1 MKKTRIICIALVIC
15 MMTSALCGILSFG
28 ASADDV
34 VTEYAG
40 YQMTNVK
47 NGSFDLRLVAVIN
60 ENADLTAYKNVGFE
74 IEAKFDNYS
83 KIQTLTAEKTTVY
96 SSIVANYETV
106 SYDTIGGKI
115 FLQECRG
122 LTTDFGKITFTV
134 TTFATTND
142 GERIDGAEEMFIV
155 GEDTWGESVKTE
167 IPEFT
172 AGTSAGTYTLID
184 GAATYYSGVTDSE
197 YEAYVNTLNNNGFT
211 VRAENTIASK
221 TTTDNK
227 FATLV
232 NGAKQI
238 NLAYYPNNE
247 KMRVTVSVNH
257 GDFENAG
264 EYQKAVEA
272 SVTQMALAS
281 GHGMSHVV
289 TLEDGSF
296 LIIDGGVNEQAY
308 KTELYSFLYTHNAA
322 YAKPRVTWMFTH
334 AHPDHV
340 ALATKFVEEYKDLVD
355 FTAVAYNFAS
365 SQLSGDGGTY
375 AANLIQAFNTHAPN
389 AEHYTY
395 RTGDILSLAGVSIE
409 ILATHEDVYMYSQGQ
424 TNENALSSVW
434 KMSFTTSGKSMM
446 IMGDATHNIINHL
459 YNVYDGN
466 VLKSDVLQAAH
477 HGTLAAPES
486 SNHTTLYQTINPNIV
501 LCPGPISTD
510 ITNYTPN
517 GALSSK
523 TWHYSDSTYTLRFKT
538 MTAEDVYNDT
548 KASAAPVWK
557 WQY

>member
-1 MKKTRIICIALVIC
+1 MKNTKIICIALVLC
-15 MMTSALCGILSFG
+15 MAVSALCGMLSFG

-40 YQMTNVK
+40 YQMTDIK
-47 NGSFDLRLVAVIN
+47 NGSFNLRLVAVVKQG
-60 ENADLTAYKNVGFE
+60 ADLSAYQNVGFDVTATME
-74 IEAKFDNYS
+74 DHDKV
-83 KIQTLTAEKTTVY
+83 QTLTAEKTVVY
-96 SSIVANYETV
+96 NSIEADYETV
-106 SYDTIGGKI
+106 SYDTLGGKI

-134 TTFATTND
+134 IPFATRND
-142 GERIDGAEEMFIV
+142 GTVIYGKTETVVV
-155 GEDTWGESVKTE
+155 GEDAWGETVKTE
-167 IPEFT
+167 IPSFD
-172 AGTSAGTYTLID
+172 AGISAGAYNLID
-184 GAATYYSGVTDSE
+184 GTATYYSDVTDSE
-197 YEAYVNTLNNNGFT
+197 YEAYVTTLKNNGFT
-211 VRAENTIASK
+211 VRDENSIASK

-227 FATLV
+227 FVTLV

-238 NLAYYPNNE
+238 TLAYYPNE
-247 KMRVTVSVNH
+247 SKMRITASVNH
-257 GDFENAG
+257 GAFEDAG
-264 EYQKAVEA
+264 ECQKAAEA

-281 GHGMSHVV
+281 GHGMSYVV

-308 KTELYSFLYTHNAA
+308 KTELYSFLYTHNTA

-375 AANLIQAFNTHAPN
+375 AADLIQAFNTHAPN
-389 AEHYTY
+389 ANHYTY
-395 RTGDILSLAGVSIE
+395 RTGDVLSLAGVSIE
-409 ILATHEDVYMYSQGQ
+409 ILATHEDVYMYRTTSV
-424 TNENALSSVW
+424 NENGLSSVW
-434 KMSFTTSGKSMM
+434 KMSFTASGKSMM

-477 HGTLAAPES
+477 HGTSAAPES
-486 SNHTTLYQTINPNIV
+486 NYLDDVYTAIEPDMI
-501 LCPGPISTD
+501 LCPGPASSN
-510 ITNYTPN
+510 ITNFAPN
-517 GALSSK
+517 AVLTGK
-523 TWHYSDSTYTLRFKT
+523 WIYSDNTYTYSFKKL
-538 MTAEDVYNDT
+538 ADGGIYDNDE
-548 KASAAPVWK
+548 ASQAPVWN

>member
-1 MKKTRIICIALVIC
+1 MKKIKITCIALVIC
-15 MMTSALCGILSFG
+15 MALSALSFG
-28 ASADDV
+28 TVADAA
-34 VTEYAG
+34 VTELAG
-40 YQMTNVK
+40 YQMTNVN
-47 NGSFDLRLVAVIN
+47 NGSFDLRLVATLDM
-60 ENADLTAYKNVGFE
+60 NADLSVYKNVGFE
-74 IEAKFDNYS
+74 ISATMEDYD
-83 KIQTLTAEKTTVY
+83 KIQTLTAEKTVVY
-96 SSIVANYETV
+96 SSIEANYETIEHE
-106 SYDTIGGKI
+106 DLGGKI

-122 LTTDFGKITFTV
+122 LTTDYGKITFTV
-134 TTFATTND
+134 TTFATTNG
-142 GERIDGAEEMFIV
+142 GERIDGETREFTV
-155 GEDTWGESVKTE
+155 GEDSWGTEVITE
-167 IPEFT
+167 IPEFDM
-172 AGTSAGTYTLID
+172 GTSAGTYTLRD
-184 GAATYYSGVTDSE
+184 GEAKYYSNVTDSE
-197 YEAYVNTLNNNGFT
+197 YEAYVAVLENQGFS
-211 VRAENTIASK
+211 VRSENSISSK
-221 TTTDNK
+221 ATTDNK

-238 NLAYYPNNE
+238 NLAYYPNE
-247 KMRVTVSVNH
+247 AKMRVTVSTNH
-257 GDFENAG
+257 GAFENAG
-264 EYQKAVEA
+264 EYQKAAEI

-466 VLKSDVLQAAH
+466 VLKSDVLQVAH

-486 SNHTTLYQTINPNIV
+486 SNHTILYQTINPNIV
-501 LCPGPISTD
+501 LCPGPASTD

-523 TWHYSDSTYTLRFKT
+523 TWHYSDRTYTLRFKT
-538 MTAEDVYNDT
+538 MTAEDVYDDT